1 MKLFEFM
8 VWLSNKSNL
17 DSQEELAKKYPNAH
31 KAVRSYEVIQ
41 ETGDV
46 IFVPSKW
53 HHQVHNLEDTIS
65 INHNWFNGANIGS
78 IFGDLK
84 KGISMYF
91 IFYLNRFSLKGWVNP
106 LSRQTAGQ
114 CGKSFTHPLTENF
127 TTKLACHF
135 LFSPRCCWTRDCRL
149 QGGIHWSR
157 VGGRLPKAPSCQSWH
172 EHRWISSIA
181 GIHRREEEEGI
192 EWRNC
197 DILRRQRTLP

>member
-1 MKLFEFM
+1 M
-8 VWLSNKSNL
+8 VGDEKCLPFCSNCQTNATL
-17 DSQEELAKKYPNAH
+17 DNQEELAKKYPNAH

-91 IFYLNRFSLKGWVNP
+91 IFYLNRFSLKG
-106 LSRQTAGQ
+106 
-114 CGKSFTHPLTENF
+114 
-127 TTKLACHF
+127 
-135 LFSPRCCWTRDCRL
+135 
-149 QGGIHWSR
+149 
-157 VGGRLPKAPSCQSWH
+157 
-172 EHRWISSIA
+172 
-181 GIHRREEEEGI
+181 
-192 EWRNC
+192 
-197 DILRRQRTLP
+197 